1 MLAPFETTSL
11 ADDEQEVS
19 VIKNTDNIS
28 KSENMG
34 NRVRINN
41 ESKIIV
47 LITKLVKFCVM

>member
-1 MLAPFETTSL
+1 MLAPFETTNL